1 MSIDARSSS
10 ESPQATSSRRPSRPE
25 SPRAA
30 EGIAFRRLVGPLRKD
45 PLQALSQIVQERD
58 GAITRLNLGLFRPY
72 LVTRPDDVKHVL
84 VTRARDC
91 YPRQGMMWDA
101 MQRLV
106 GDNIGGEGDKHAEA
120 RRALQPQF
128 AAGHLREVYPGWAP
142 VVTRAV
148 DDLVQRRAP
157 GEVFE
162 IYWEATRVIH
172 RAVNDLFFGGRI
184 SVEDA
189 ELVGRAVRTAT
200 TSIVPRLLVP
210 WMPNLIP
217 LPGDR
222 RFRKSVRTVDR
233 VIEPLVKAAREPGNA
248 GIASMLAR
256 RGRTD
261 RQIRDELVALAVAGS
276 ESTAVALSWLPV
288 VLADHPEVEARLYAE
303 IDAEIGSDPGAD
315 ENATPTLEQL
325 ERLTYTKRVLRELL
339 RMYTV
344 GWIIPRV
351 AQQDDV
357 IDGVRIASGS
367 IVVISPYLTHRLPQ
381 AWPDPDRFDPDR
393 FTPEAEK
400 ARQKQFRDGVPDL
413 AFGYG
418 HHACLGQQFFEME
431 ALLILASLLR
441 RHRLS
446 LHLPSGSSPI
456 RPKPGLA
463 LNPDRDVQVTL
474 EPRV

>member
-1 MSIDARSSS
+1 MSIDAPSSGQ
-10 ESPQATSSRRPSRPE
+10 SPQTPSARRPSRPE
-25 SPRAA
+25 RPRAA
-30 EGIAFRRLVGPLRKD
+30 ETIAFRHLVGPLRKD
-45 PLQALSQIVQERD
+45 PLQALSRIVQERD

-84 VTRARDC
+84 LTRARDC
-91 YPRQGMMWDA
+91 YPRQGLMWDA

-128 AAGHLREVYPGWAP
+128 AARHLREVYPGWAP

-148 DDLVQRRAP
+148 DDLLRRRAP
-157 GEVFE
+157 GEAFE
-162 IYWEATRVIH
+162 VYWEVTRVIH

-189 ELVGRAVRTAT
+189 ELVGQAVRTAT
-200 TSIVPRLLVP
+200 TSIVPRLLAP
-210 WMPNLIP
+210 WMPNWIP
-217 LPGDR
+217 IPGDR
-222 RFRKSVRTVDR
+222 RFRRSVRTVDR
-233 VIEPLVKAAREPGNA
+233 VIQPLVTAARQPGNA
-248 GIASMLAR
+248 GIASMLAK

-288 VLADHPEVEARLYAE
+288 MLADHPDIEARLYAE
-303 IDAEIGSDPGAD
+303 IDAEIGGGTDAD
-315 ENATPTLEQL
+315 ATPTLEQL

-344 GWIIPRV
+344 GWIIPRA
-351 AQQDDV
+351 AQQDDQ
-357 IDGVRIASGS
+357 IDGVRIAAGS
-367 IVVISPYLTHRLPQ
+367 IVVISPYLTHRLPR
-381 AWPDPDRFDPDR
+381 AWPEPDRFDPDR

-400 ARQKQFRDGVPDL
+400 ARQKQFPDGVADL

-441 RHRLS
+441 RRRLS
-446 LHLPSGSSPI
+446 LHLPPGSAPI

-474 EPRV
+474 EARA